1 MSAAED
7 AEWLRWVTKQFGSI
21 VGEDKEIDLEEFKTA
36 LQVKE
41 SFFAERFF
49 TLFDADG
56 SGTISLEELL
66 KALSLLVHGNEMDK
80 LRFLFQ
86 VYDVDGSGSIDPDEL
101 RVVLGWCLRESAIAL
116 PEERLGDLTLALFEA
131 ADKDHSGSITFE
143 ELREELE
150 GFPEVLENLTI
161 SAASWLKPPP
171 PAERSCQPR
180 YLTRAYWH
188 NHRSKLAFLGGY
200 AGLNLLL
207 FTLAALRHVSLS
219 RWLAVARGCG
229 QCLNFNCAF
238 LAVLMLRRC
247 LTWLRA
253 TPIAKVLPLDQHVVF
268 HQLVGY
274 VVLTLAAV
282 HTGAHIANFSNG
294 FPAGQRGAPT
304 LPHAAPEWAPCP
316 DPCVCPGRLARQDG
330 RHALAEYLLSAR
342 PGVGGLGGTASQT
355 GLVLQGLLTA
365 MLAFSSPCVRR
376 SGHFE
381 VFYWT
386 HLSYISVWTLLILH
400 GPHFWKWF
408 AVPGCLFVLEK
419 VVGLVWRRAG
429 GLRIVEVNLLPSKVT
444 HLVIERP
451 QFFHYKPG
459 DYIYLNIPAIATYE
473 WHPFTISSAPEQQE
487 TLWLHIRSL
496 GQWTNKLYEYFQQ
509 PKLPSLELKPLSRS
523 LREKR
528 CRRWEQEGLCSRAGS
543 EGGSVATGGD
553 RAVQLTSYKATG
565 AAAPGHEDLPAEGVS
580 TISHPCPAPPRPP
593 RSLVGSSR
601 APGAC
606 RVGVGGC
613 LCSHQH
619 SSGQRTDLEKRGEA
633 LLPSQMGQS
642 SLKGLFKR
650 NFSDIIHGNAR
661 ILRATV
667 SSFWM
672 RLETCAV
679 WINPAG
685 KKPPQN
691 QTQGTRRFSISCHGR
706 VRDGEETVTAL
717 FTLQVS
723 IGLGETHRFC
733 SIKCYIDGPYG
744 TPTRRIFTSEH
755 AVLIGAGIGITPFA
769 SILQSIMYRLVPLQ
783 QLRLRSCQQT
793 PNMSSD
799 LALGGTRRDVCHGRS
814 ILRHFSLRDEHH
826 GAAPIGLP
834 GSEGCGRWG
843 RQGCAC
849 PCRYRR
855 RKQSC
860 PSCHY
865 SWCEDLRDE
874 KMTLRKVGAGGGG
887 CRTKVF
893 PGDGG
898 RRAADSWGWRAHEHP
913 FPLREV
919 WGGGWLDLAPVLPA
933 SFEAEAAVSFQVDFI
948 WINRD
953 QKHFEWFVS
962 LLTKLEMEQ
971 AEQEPGGR
979 FLEMHMYMTSALS
992 KNDMKA
998 IGLQMALDLLA
1009 AKEQRD
1015 SITGLRTRT
1024 QPGRPDWSKVFGKV
1038 AEEKRGK
1045 VQVFFC
1051 GSPALA
1057 KVIRAHCERFG
1068 FRFFKENF

>member
-1 MSAAED
+1 TMSAAED
-7 AEWLRWVTKQFGSI
+7 AEWLQWVTKQFGSI
-21 VGEDKEIDLEEFKTA
+21 AGDNKEINLEEFKTA

-49 TLFDADG
+49 ALFDADG

-66 KALSLLVHGNEMDK
+66 KALSLLMHGNEMDK

-86 VYDVDGSGSIDPDEL
+86 VYDVDGKLPVRARRHLGSPCSDLPRFLLAGSGSIDPDEL

-116 PEERLGDLTLALFEA
+116 PEERLADLTLALFEA
-131 ADKDHSGSITFE
+131 ADKDRSGSITFE
-143 ELREELE
+143 ELKEELE
-150 GFPEVLENLTI
+150 GFPEVMENLTI
-161 SAASWLKPPP
+161 SAASWLKPPLP
-171 PAERSCQPR
+171 PARSRRPR
-180 YLTRAYWH
+180 HLTRTYWH
-188 NHRSKLAFLGGY
+188 NHRGKLACLGGY

-207 FTLAALRHVSLS
+207 FALGALWHAGRGGWV
-219 RWLAVARGCG
+219 AVARGCG
-229 QCLNFNCAF
+229 QCLNFNFAPQHLQLPLYISNCPPASPTIP
-238 LAVLMLRRC
+238 LPEVLMLRRC

-274 VVLTLAAV
+274 VVLVLAAI
-282 HTGAHIANFSNG
+282 HTGAHVANFS
-294 FPAGQRGAPT
+294 
-304 LPHAAPEWAPCP
+304 
-316 DPCVCPGRLARQDG
+316 RLARQDG
-330 RHALAEYLLSAR
+330 CHGLAEYLLRAR

-355 GLVLQGLLTA
+355 VLALQALLAT
-365 MLAFSSPCVRR
+365 MLAFSSSCVRR

-386 HLSYISVWTLLILH
+386 HLSYIFIWTLLILH

-408 AVPGCLFVLEK
+408 AVPGCLFVMEK
-419 VVGLVWRRAG
+419 VLGLAWRRAG

-451 QFFHYKPG
+451 QFFRYKPG
-459 DYIYLNIPAIATYE
+459 DYVYLNIPAIASYE

-509 PKLPSLELKPLSRS
+509 PESPGPEQKPLSRS

-528 CRRWEQEGLCSRAGS
+528 CRRWAQ
-543 EGGSVATGGD
+543 
-553 RAVQLTSYKATG
+553 
-565 AAAPGHEDLPAEGVS
+565 
-580 TISHPCPAPPRPP
+580 
-593 RSLVGSSR
+593 VG
-601 APGAC
+601 
-606 RVGVGGC
+606 
-613 LCSHQH
+613 Q
-619 SSGQRTDLEKRGEA
+619 
-633 LLPSQMGQS
+633 
-642 SLKGLFKR
+642 
-650 NFSDIIHGNAR
+650 
-661 ILRATV
+661 
-667 SSFWM
+667 
-672 RLETCAV
+672 
-679 WINPAG
+679 
-685 KKPPQN
+685 
-691 QTQGTRRFSISCHGR
+691 
-706 VRDGEETVTAL
+706 VRDGEEMVAAL
-717 FTLQVS
+717 FTSQVS
-723 IGLGETHRFC
+723 AGLGETHRLC

-769 SILQSIMYRLVPLQ
+769 SILQSIM
-783 QLRLRSCQQT
+783 
-793 PNMSSD
+793 
-799 LALGGTRRDVCHGRS
+799 H
-814 ILRHFSLRDEHH
+814 
-826 GAAPIGLP
+826 
-834 GSEGCGRWG
+834 
-843 RQGCAC
+843 
-849 PCRYRR
+849 RYRR

-874 KMTLRKVGAGGGG
+874 EMMLQK
-887 CRTKVF
+887 
-893 PGDGG
+893 
-898 RRAADSWGWRAHEHP
+898 
-913 FPLREV
+913 
-919 WGGGWLDLAPVLPA
+919 
-933 SFEAEAAVSFQVDFI
+933 VDFI

-953 QKHFEWFVS
+953 QKHFEWFIS

-1009 AKEQRD
+1009 TKEQRD

-1024 QPGRPDWSKVFGKV
+1024 QPGRPDWIKVFGKV

-1057 KVIRAHCERFG
+1057 KVIRVHCERFG

>member
-1 MSAAED
+1 LLGAAAHPALCPPAGSCTMSTAED

-21 VGEDKEIDLEEFKTA
+21 AGEDKEIDLEEFKTA

-49 TLFDADG
+49 ALFDSDG

-66 KALSLLVHGNEMDK
+66 KALSLLVHGNETDK

-86 VYDVDGSGSIDPDEL
+86 VYDVVRALRHIRVPALTRRGACSPRAGSGSIDPDEL
-101 RVVLGWCLRESAIAL
+101 RVVLRWCLRESAIAL

-131 ADKDHSGSITFE
+131 ADKDHSGSITFK
-143 ELREELE
+143 ELKEELE
-150 GFPEVLENLTI
+150 GFPEVMENLTI

-171 PAERSCQPR
+171 PTERSRRPH
-180 YLTRAYWH
+180 YLTRVYWH
-188 NHRSKLAFLGGY
+188 NHRSKLACLGGY

-207 FTLAALRHVSLS
+207 FALAALQHASLGG
-219 RWLAVARGCG
+219 WMAVARGCG

-274 VVLTLAAV
+274 VVLALAAV
-282 HTGAHIANFSNG
+282 HTGAHIANFS
-294 FPAGQRGAPT
+294 
-304 LPHAAPEWAPCP
+304 
-316 DPCVCPGRLARQDG
+316 RLARQDG
-330 RHALAEYLLSAR
+330 HHALAEYLLSAR

-355 GLVLQGLLTA
+355 GLALQGLLAA

-386 HLSYISVWTLLILH
+386 HLSYISIWTLLILH

-408 AVPGCLFVLEK
+408 VVPGCLFVLEK
-419 VVGLVWRRAG
+419 VVGLAWRHAG

-459 DYIYLNIPAIATYE
+459 DYVYLNIPAIATYE

-509 PKLPSLELKPLSRS
+509 PESPSPEPKPLSRS

-528 CRRWEQEGLCSRAGS
+528 CRHW
-543 EGGSVATGGD
+543 
-553 RAVQLTSYKATG
+553 VQVG
-565 AAAPGHEDLPAEGVS
+565 ANGAQLSANAE
-580 TISHPCPAPPRPP
+580 
-593 RSLVGSSR
+593 
-601 APGAC
+601 
-606 RVGVGGC
+606 
-613 LCSHQH
+613 
-619 SSGQRTDLEKRGEA
+619 
-633 LLPSQMGQS
+633 
-642 SLKGLFKR
+642 
-650 NFSDIIHGNAR
+650 
-661 ILRATV
+661 
-667 SSFWM
+667 
-672 RLETCAV
+672 
-679 WINPAG
+679 
-685 KKPPQN
+685 
-691 QTQGTRRFSISCHGR
+691 
-706 VRDGEETVTAL
+706 
-717 FTLQVS
+717 
-723 IGLGETHRFC
+723 
-733 SIKCYIDGPYG
+733 CYIDGPYG

-769 SILQSIMYRLVPLQ
+769 SILQSIMYR
-783 QLRLRSCQQT
+783 
-793 PNMSSD
+793 
-799 LALGGTRRDVCHGRS
+799 
-814 ILRHFSLRDEHH
+814 
-826 GAAPIGLP
+826 
-834 GSEGCGRWG
+834 
-843 RQGCAC
+843 
-849 PCRYRR
+849 YRR

-874 KMTLRKVGAGGGG
+874 EMMLRK
-887 CRTKVF
+887 
-893 PGDGG
+893 
-898 RRAADSWGWRAHEHP
+898 
-913 FPLREV
+913 
-919 WGGGWLDLAPVLPA
+919 
-933 SFEAEAAVSFQVDFI
+933 VDFI

-1038 AEEKRGK
+1038 AEEKKGK

-1057 KVIRAHCERFG
+1057 KVIRAHCEHFG

>member
-1 MSAAED
+1 RLPTGSCTMSAAED

-21 VGEDKEIDLEEFKTA
+21 AGEDKEINLEEFKAA

-49 TLFDADG
+49 ALFDSDG

-66 KALSLLVHGNEMDK
+66 KALSLLVHGNETDK

-86 VYDVDGSGSIDPDEL
+86 VYDMDGKMTKNRVVGVLRRAGVPALTHRDARSPCAGSGSIDPDEL
-101 RVVLGWCLRESAIAL
+101 RVVLRWCLRESAIAL

-150 GFPEVLENLTI
+150 GFPEVMENLTI

-171 PAERSCQPR
+171 PRERSRRPR
-180 YLTRAYWH
+180 YLTQAYWH
-188 NHRSKLAFLGGY
+188 NHRSKLTFLGGY
-200 AGLNLLL
+200 TGLNLLL
-207 FTLAALRHVSLS
+207 FTLAALRHAGLGGWVV
-219 RWLAVARGCG
+219 VARGCG
-229 QCLNFNCAF
+229 QCLNFNCTF

-247 LTWLRA
+247 LTWLRG

-274 VVLTLAAV
+274 VVLALAAV
-282 HTGAHIANFSNG
+282 HTGAHVANFS
-294 FPAGQRGAPT
+294 
-304 LPHAAPEWAPCP
+304 
-316 DPCVCPGRLARQDG
+316 RLARQDG
-330 RHALAEYLLSAR
+330 RHALAKYLLSAR
-342 PGVGGLGGTASQT
+342 PGMGGLGGTASQT
-355 GLVLQGLLTA
+355 GLALVGLLAA
-365 MLAFSSPCVRR
+365 MLAFSTPCVRR

-400 GPHFWKWF
+400 GPNFWKWF
-408 AVPGCLFVLEK
+408 AVPGCLFALEK
-419 VVGLVWRRAG
+419 VVGLAWRRAG
-429 GLRIVEVNLLPSKVT
+429 GLHIVEVNLLPSKVT

-509 PKLPSLELKPLSRS
+509 PEPPSPEPKPLSRS

-528 CRRWEQEGLCSRAGS
+528 CRSWAQVGADGS
-543 EGGSVATGGD
+543 
-553 RAVQLTSYKATG
+553 QLSAN
-565 AAAPGHEDLPAEGVS
+565 AE
-580 TISHPCPAPPRPP
+580 
-593 RSLVGSSR
+593 
-601 APGAC
+601 
-606 RVGVGGC
+606 
-613 LCSHQH
+613 
-619 SSGQRTDLEKRGEA
+619 
-633 LLPSQMGQS
+633 
-642 SLKGLFKR
+642 
-650 NFSDIIHGNAR
+650 
-661 ILRATV
+661 
-667 SSFWM
+667 
-672 RLETCAV
+672 
-679 WINPAG
+679 
-685 KKPPQN
+685 
-691 QTQGTRRFSISCHGR
+691 
-706 VRDGEETVTAL
+706 
-717 FTLQVS
+717 
-723 IGLGETHRFC
+723 
-733 SIKCYIDGPYG
+733 CYIDGPYG

-769 SILQSIMYRLVPLQ
+769 SILQSIMYR
-783 QLRLRSCQQT
+783 
-793 PNMSSD
+793 
-799 LALGGTRRDVCHGRS
+799 
-814 ILRHFSLRDEHH
+814 
-826 GAAPIGLP
+826 
-834 GSEGCGRWG
+834 
-843 RQGCAC
+843 
-849 PCRYRR
+849 YRR

-874 KMTLRKVGAGGGG
+874 EMTLRK
-887 CRTKVF
+887 
-893 PGDGG
+893 
-898 RRAADSWGWRAHEHP
+898 
-913 FPLREV
+913 
-919 WGGGWLDLAPVLPA
+919 
-933 SFEAEAAVSFQVDFI
+933 VDFI

-971 AEQEPGGR
+971 VEQEPGGR

-1024 QPGRPDWSKVFGKV
+1024 QPGRPDWRKVFGKV

-1057 KVIRAHCERFG
+1057 KIIRVHCEHFG

>member
-1 MSAAED
+1 METPPLPWAASSNALPPKQIFKDHRGFLGAAAHPALHPSAGSHTMSAAED
-7 AEWLRWVTKQFGSI
+7 AEWLQWVTKQFGSI
-21 VGEDKEIDLEEFKTA
+21 AGEDKEIDLEEFKTA

-49 TLFDADG
+49 ALFDSDG

-66 KALSLLVHGNEMDK
+66 KALSLLVHGNETDK

-101 RVVLGWCLRESAIAL
+101 HVVLRWCLRESAIAL

-143 ELREELE
+143 ELKEELE
-150 GFPEVLENLTI
+150 GFPEVMENLTI

-171 PAERSCQPR
+171 PTERSCWPR

-188 NHRSKLAFLGGY
+188 NHRSKLACLGGY

-207 FTLAALRHVSLS
+207 FTLAALRHAGLGGWVV
-219 RWLAVARGCG
+219 VARGCG

-274 VVLTLAAV
+274 VVLALAAL
-282 HTGAHIANFSNG
+282 HTGAHVANFTRCG
-294 FPAGQRGAPT
+294 GPGGHGLADGV
-304 LPHAAPEWAPCP
+304 AAPRAAGCHARLLQPLRPTERPLRGHSMILPLGSTSFGSLSAPHTPCP
-316 DPCVCPGRLARQDG
+316 QL
-330 RHALAEYLLSAR
+330 
-342 PGVGGLGGTASQT
+342 
-355 GLVLQGLLTA
+355 
-365 MLAFSSPCVRR
+365 
-376 SGHFE
+376 
-381 VFYWT
+381 FYWT
-386 HLSYISVWTLLILH
+386 HLSYISIWTLLILH

-408 AVPGCLFVLEK
+408 VIPGCLFVLEK
-419 VVGLVWRRAG
+419 VVGLAWRRAG
-429 GLRIVEVNLLPSKVT
+429 GLNIVEVNLLPSKVT

-459 DYIYLNIPAIATYE
+459 DYVYLNIPAIATYE

-509 PKLPSLELKPLSRS
+509 PEPPSPEPKPLSRS
-523 LREKR
+523 LRDKR
-528 CRRWEQEGLCSRAGS
+528 CWRWEQGGLCSRGDSA
-543 EGGSVATGGD
+543 EGSVAIGGD
-553 RAVQLTSYKATG
+553 GAVQLTSYNATST
-565 AAAPGHEDLPAEGVS
+565 AAAPREEDSSAEGVS
-580 TISHPCPAPPRPP
+580 
-593 RSLVGSSR
+593 
-601 APGAC
+601 
-606 RVGVGGC
+606 
-613 LCSHQH
+613 
-619 SSGQRTDLEKRGEA
+619 
-633 LLPSQMGQS
+633 
-642 SLKGLFKR
+642 
-650 NFSDIIHGNAR
+650 AR
-661 ILRATV
+661 
-667 SSFWM
+667 
-672 RLETCAV
+672 
-679 WINPAG
+679 
-685 KKPPQN
+685 
-691 QTQGTRRFSISCHGR
+691 
-706 VRDGEETVTAL
+706 
-717 FTLQVS
+717 
-723 IGLGETHRFC
+723 LGETHRLC

-769 SILQSIMYRLVPLQ
+769 SILQSIMYR
-783 QLRLRSCQQT
+783 
-793 PNMSSD
+793 
-799 LALGGTRRDVCHGRS
+799 
-814 ILRHFSLRDEHH
+814 
-826 GAAPIGLP
+826 
-834 GSEGCGRWG
+834 
-843 RQGCAC
+843 
-849 PCRYRR
+849 YRR

-874 KMTLRKVGAGGGG
+874 EMMLRK
-887 CRTKVF
+887 
-893 PGDGG
+893 
-898 RRAADSWGWRAHEHP
+898 
-913 FPLREV
+913 
-919 WGGGWLDLAPVLPA
+919 
-933 SFEAEAAVSFQVDFI
+933 VDFI

-1057 KVIRAHCERFG
+1057 KVIRAHCEHFG
-1068 FRFFKENF
+1068 FRFFKEHF